1 MSRSAILIS
10 WDELNSTKMITSLNQ
25 DIEHDYI
32 LILARQFKIKT
43 FKYKNHA
50 NISRVNKSCQEQ
62 TCWFWNYLSNEFKNN
77 STKFGK
83 VGYHH
88 SMLRLWQENK
98 L

>member
-1 MSRSAILIS
+1 
-10 WDELNSTKMITSLNQ
+10 MITSLNQ

-62 TCWFWNYLSNEFKNN
+62 TC
-77 STKFGK
+77 
-83 VGYHH
+83 
-88 SMLRLWQENK
+88 
-98 L
+98 